1 MRYGVCGGPEIAGVV
16 ADAGFEFLEMGVGKF
31 LKPREDEAAFREML
45 SAARAMPI
53 PCEACNGF
61 VPGDLKITGPDAD
74 LAALK
79 EYVTTACRRAG
90 EAGVRTIVFGSGG
103 ARQIPDGFG
112 REEAHGQL
120 VAFCRMLG
128 PIAEEHAVT
137 IAVEPLNSHDCNV
150 LTSVGEAAVLVR
162 ETDHPAI
169 RLLVDAYHW
178 GVDNDSA
185 EDIVANGSLLA
196 HVHIATPA
204 RRAPGA
210 EECDFGPFFDAL
222 KRSGYDG
229 RVSIEAG
236 LSDPARDL
244 PRALETLQAFG

>member
-1 MRYGVCGGPEIAGVV
+1 MRYGICGGPEIAGVA
-16 ADAGFEFLEMGVGKF
+16 ADAGFEFVEMSVGNF
-31 LKPREDEAAFREML
+31 LKPREDEAVFREML
-45 SAARAMPI
+45 SAAQAMPI
-53 PCEACNGF
+53 PCEASNCF
-61 VPGDLKITGPDAD
+61 VPGDLKITGPETD

-79 EYVTTACRRAG
+79 EHVTTVCRRAG
-90 EAGVRTIVFGSGG
+90 EAGVCTIVFGSGG

-112 REEAHGQL
+112 REEAHEQL

-128 PIAEEHAVT
+128 PIAQEHAVT
-137 IAVEPLNSHDCNV
+137 IAVEPLNSRDCNV

-178 GVDNDSA
+178 SVDNDSA

-196 HVHIATPA
+196 HVHIATPG
-204 RRAPGA
+204 RLAPGA

-222 KRSGYDG
+222 KRGGYDG
-229 RVSIEAG
+229 RVSIEARV
-236 LSDPARDL
+236 SDPARDL
-244 PRALETLQAFG
+244 PRAFEALQAFG